1 MIGFFIKKSFFDG
14 WDNLIGIVLMNILF
28 VLGLG
33 LVYLSLSLLQ
43 TSVILG
49 VVASVCTLLI
59 VNLVIGTVSFMT
71 NEYVNGDRP
80 GFSDLKDAFLG
91 SWKGALL
98 HSVISFLL
106 FIMVFI
112 IIPFYGSFQNLIGV
126 FIIAMLFWLTVFFTL
141 ALLYLFPIM
150 AQLGDN
156 PLKALKKCFL
166 IVFDNILFSI
176 FLLIYTLVNLIMSIL
191 TALLLPGITGILM
204 SHQVALK
211 LLLLKYDF
219 LEEQQ
224 EGPEKGKRRKIPWD
238 ALLIDEQ
245 EKVGHRTLRG
255 MIFPWKE

>member
-28 VLGLG
+28 VMGLG
-33 LVYLSLSLLQ
+33 LIYLSLSVLQ

-49 VVASVCTLLI
+49 GIVSLATAVLMNLLI
-59 VNLVIGTVSFMT
+59 GSVSFMT
-71 NEYVNGDRP
+71 SEFVQGNHISLR
-80 GFSDLKDAFLG
+80 DLRDAFLG

-98 HSVISFLL
+98 HTAISVLL
-106 FIMVFI
+106 FVLIFF
-112 IIPFYGSFQNLIGV
+112 IIPFYGSFQNLFGV
-126 FIIAMLFWLTVFFTL
+126 FIIAMLFWLSVFLLL
-141 ALLYLFPIM
+141 ALMYFFPIM
-150 AQLGDN
+150 AQLGDA
-156 PLKALKKCFL
+156 PLKALKKSFL
-166 IVFDNILFSI
+166 IVFDNLFFSV
-176 FLLIYTLVNLIMSIL
+176 FLLIYSVVNFILSIL
-191 TALLLPGITGILM
+191 TALLMPGITGLLM

-211 LLLLKYDF
+211 LLLLKYDY

-224 EGPEKGKRRKIPWD
+224 QTGEKGRRRKIPWD